1 MKNETSSTLRLW
13 LAWAFVGVPA
23 LIGVFQTLMKAL
35 ALFR

>member
-1 MKNETSSTLRLW
+1 MKHSSKSNLRLW

-23 LIGVFQTLMKAL
+23 VWGVLQTLVKVL